1 MFTSS
6 LPVILGFSILGG
18 AKHNIAWVVLAEYR
32 CQKLLILLQDQNWVL
47 MHHRLYPSREFSL
60 EQPMYRSFALGAIP
74 ASCAT
79 YETKGFPFCS
89 GTIDR
94 KRSKKASRQYSRIG
108 IPTNGSRHLEV
119 EVRTTSNTQVS
130 LKAASDRPDGKI
142 HQASR
147 VRQGKLGFHQAQTES
162 APEKDDETHR

>member
-6 LPVILGFSILGG
+6 LP
-18 AKHNIAWVVLAEYR
+18 
-32 CQKLLILLQDQNWVL
+32 DQNWVL

-60 EQPMYRSFALGAIP
+60 EQPMYRSFAL
-74 ASCAT
+74 
-79 YETKGFPFCS
+79 